1 MFKKAIT
8 VLGSVALVG
17 MTVGIASAAS
27 SFPQPFT
34 SNTAIVVGSNAAPSD
49 SIAASSVASNL
60 NAASAG
66 SSVAATLNGATGVSE
81 DQIALGGKITDGN
94 SRIKSVLKD
103 NKIKSLLDTKI
114 NWDDGSS
121 SGAKDYNVHE
131 EILVGNT
138 SIKTTLDDNDFTG
151 LAAMTEPDHTLE
163 YKYVFDDALN
173 TSAVGTADADDLY
186 LTILGTQYKIDKMS
200 STSVTVVTSKEV
212 ALSVG
217 ESTTVDGKT
226 FTVND
231 VFSGSVQVNG
241 QIISSGS
248 TKRIDGVKVN
258 VDTIGYNS
266 NSPELSKVIL
276 KIGKDITKTYTSGE
290 AYIGQNEN
298 DPTWVWDISNLGSVN
313 GFVGVKYNRKQTR
326 AKDDV
331 VYAGGSY
338 MFPDSFA
345 EVQFNGLTNT
355 SYSDFNIGF
364 DNSVDL
370 WNSTDLTS
378 TANTQDAPVLIISST
393 DGTKDAIQLTTS
405 AQQDTSKIYLRWA
418 KTGSE
423 TQGDAVLHGSLEVFY
438 SDVNGIVQ
446 DAIKPRFAEAF
457 NSTTT
462 NNDTATITSQH
473 IADITVG
480 DTIVAVNVSVTAGD
494 LKVTFTD
501 NGAKKPFSVDVG
513 GDVLLNQTGG
523 NLKWFGTDSKT
534 TSEGVAES
542 TDLEVGSTTIGT
554 KDNDVM
560 TYDGVILKTP
570 KSNLEGDNVVFSV
583 PSDQVYAKV
592 SVLAGGT
599 PASDNTTEAGVMTV
613 MDNKVSSV
621 SGKNLIVIGGS
632 AINSVAA
639 DLLGSAYRGPAFTA
653 ATGVASGEF
662 LIQSFDRSGQTALLV
677 AGYNAADT
685 EKAVTYLLNNNV
697 DTTVGTKLKGTSAT
711 EATVVTA

>member
-1 MFKKAIT
+1 
-8 VLGSVALVG
+8 
-17 MTVGIASAAS
+17 
-27 SFPQPFT
+27 
-34 SNTAIVVGSNAAPSD
+34 
-49 SIAASSVASNL
+49 
-60 NAASAG
+60 
-66 SSVAATLNGATGVSE
+66 
-81 DQIALGGKITDGN
+81 
-94 SRIKSVLKD
+94 
-103 NKIKSLLDTKI
+103 
-114 NWDDGSS
+114 
-121 SGAKDYNVHE
+121 
-131 EILVGNT
+131 
-138 SIKTTLDDNDFTG
+138 
-151 LAAMTEPDHTLE
+151 
-163 YKYVFDDALN
+163 
-173 TSAVGTADADDLY
+173 
-186 LTILGTQYKIDKMS
+186 
-200 STSVTVVTSKEV
+200 
-212 ALSVG
+212 
-217 ESTTVDGKT
+217 
-226 FTVND
+226 
-231 VFSGSVQVNG
+231 
-241 QIISSGS
+241 
-248 TKRIDGVKVN
+248 
-258 VDTIGYNS
+258 
-266 NSPELSKVIL
+266 
-276 KIGKDITKTYTSGE
+276 
-290 AYIGQNEN
+290 
-298 DPTWVWDISNLGSVN
+298 
-313 GFVGVKYNRKQTR
+313 
-326 AKDDV
+326 
-331 VYAGGSY
+331 
-338 MFPDSFA
+338 
-345 EVQFNGLTNT
+345 
-355 SYSDFNIGF
+355 
-364 DNSVDL
+364 
-370 WNSTDLTS
+370 
-378 TANTQDAPVLIISST
+378 
-393 DGTKDAIQLTTS
+393 
-405 AQQDTSKIYLRWA
+405 
-418 KTGSE
+418 
-423 TQGDAVLHGSLEVFY
+423 
-438 SDVNGIVQ
+438 
-446 DAIKPRFAEAF
+446 
-457 NSTTT
+457 
-462 NNDTATITSQH
+462 
-473 IADITVG
+473 
-480 DTIVAVNVSVTAGD
+480 